1 MDWDEPF
8 PLNAVPPRVRNTIL
22 NEFKGRCP
30 SIREVAEIPD
40 SYWLATPNIG
50 PTFLEQIRSVT
61 DAPPEQTGNS
71 SRPRLTDAELLERL
85 ERLQDELRWLQDEM
99 EARLLKTAGRRPN
112 RQWLKAC
119 HAGWECWSPRG
130 CSGLGPQWLIRSV
143 RRVLRLTH
151 SKDAQAD
158 PRPAFVRSRV
168 RLSR

>member
-61 DAPPEQTGNS
+61 DAPPEQTVS
-71 SRPRLTDAELLERL
+71 PPCPRLTNGELLDRL
-85 ERLQDELRWLQDEM
+85 ERLQDELRWLHESDGGKAAQDC
-99 EARLLKTAGRRPN
+99 KTQTEPPVAEG
-112 RQWLKAC
+112 C
-119 HAGWECWSPRG
+119 HAGWEWSPRG
-130 CSGLGPQWLIRSV
+130 CSGLGP
-143 RRVLRLTH
+143 
-151 SKDAQAD
+151 
-158 PRPAFVRSRV
+158 
-168 RLSR
+168 